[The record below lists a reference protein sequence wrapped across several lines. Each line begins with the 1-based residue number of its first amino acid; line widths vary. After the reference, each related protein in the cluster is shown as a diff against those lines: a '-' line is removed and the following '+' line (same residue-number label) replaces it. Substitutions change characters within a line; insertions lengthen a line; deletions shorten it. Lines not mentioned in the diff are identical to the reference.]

1 MAGQPRGRRVLGLGA
16 QASLPVRAHSS
27 GGGHRASGEP
37 QFRLSESIRVNVFA
51 AVNMTSNKTLE
62 QKLKRGKNVNVVIR
76 KPNVFTEDK
85 KGENNKFPPLSDYL
99 GNMLKEPRMT
109 YS

>member
-1 MAGQPRGRRVLGLGA
+1 
-16 QASLPVRAHSS
+16 
-27 GGGHRASGEP
+27 
-37 QFRLSESIRVNVFA
+37 
-51 AVNMTSNKTLE
+51 MTSNKTLE

-109 YS
+109 YSWDFSKYLFSIIFRKVLNVRFLFVSLII